1 MSYQNPNDDLKALA
15 DRKDEYMKYESNQ
28 ALTWCEGCGNFP
40 IQKALER
47 ALVLEGLKTSDVLLC
62 FDIGCHGNGS
72 DKIAGMGGY
81 TLHGLH
87 GRIVSAAA
95 GAALANPR
103 IKVIAE
109 AGDGGTFS
117 EGPGHLIHAVRSNY
131 PMLFILHNNENY
143 GLTTGQ
149 ASATTRKGHPMNGSP
164 DGVVVDPINTCE
176 FVLGLGPSFV
186 ARSFSGDVNHMTDI
200 LRAGLR
206 HNGFAFV
213 EILQTCPTY
222 NLATPQSWYWD
233 KVRHLEEVKGYDSSD
248 VDMAREAARDLE
260 KEIKIGVLYQDKNSV
275 NFLDRLPARKGIKTA
290 LVDEVKPFDVG
301 KLTQAFL

>member
-1 MSYQNPNDDLKALA
+1 MSYKDPNVDYKTLA
-15 DRKDEYMKYESNQ
+15 DRKEDYMKYESSQ
-28 ALTWCEGCGNFP
+28 PLTWCEGCGNFS

-47 ALVLEGLKTSDVLLC
+47 ALVLEGFKTSDVLLC
-62 FDIGCHGNGS
+62 YDIGCHGNGS
-72 DKIAGMGGY
+72 DKIAGMGG
-81 TLHGLH
+81 TTFHGLH
-87 GRIVSAAA
+87 GRIISAAA
-95 GAALANPR
+95 GAALANPK

-109 AGDGGTFS
+109 GGDGGTFS

-149 ASATTRKGHPMNGSP
+149 ASAMTRRGYPMNGSP
-164 DGVVVDPINTCE
+164 DGVAQDPMNACE
-176 FVLGLGPSFV
+176 FVLALGPSFV

-222 NLATPQSWYWD
+222 NHATPQSWYWD
-233 KVRHLEEVKGYDSSD
+233 KIRHLEEVKGYDPSD
-248 VDMAREAARDLE
+248 IESARKAARDLDRQ
-260 KEIKIGVLYQDKNSV
+260 INLGILYQDKKSV
-275 NFLDRLPARKGIKTA
+275 SVLDRLPARKGLKTSLVEEVKGYDIGK
-290 LVDEVKPFDVG
+290 LVDQFM
-301 KLTQAFL
+301 